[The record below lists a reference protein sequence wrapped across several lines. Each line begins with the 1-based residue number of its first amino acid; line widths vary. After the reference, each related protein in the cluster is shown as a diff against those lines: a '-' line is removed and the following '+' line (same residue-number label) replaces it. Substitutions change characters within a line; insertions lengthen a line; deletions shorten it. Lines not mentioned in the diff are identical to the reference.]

1 MHSNTIYFK
10 DIIILDLMRSTKPG
24 SPLKRTLNE
33 FFQTDIFF
41 STQNNLADYLT
52 INMKNILSYNVPT
65 TFLIRMT
72 RI

>member
-10 DIIILDLMRSTKPG
+10 DIIILDLMRSTKPS